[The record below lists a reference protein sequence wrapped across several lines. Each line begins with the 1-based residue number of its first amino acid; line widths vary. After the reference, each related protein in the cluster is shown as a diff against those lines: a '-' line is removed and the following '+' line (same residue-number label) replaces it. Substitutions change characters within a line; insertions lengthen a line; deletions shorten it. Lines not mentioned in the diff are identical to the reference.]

1 MYVYLSERCCGDPY
15 LQPLGDE
22 YRPDSLNE
30 VFPSSASSCIH
41 HSSNDEV
48 DDVEEEEEDISD
60 DVIDIDRSDLVV
72 IDGDN
77 IDEQV
82 LPEYASP
89 LHMKADS
96 SDKIR
101 KHLTFND

>member
-1 MYVYLSERCCGDPY
+1 MSERCCGDPY

-22 YRPDSLNE
+22 NRPDSLNE
-30 VFPSSASSCIH
+30 VFPSSASSSSCIY

-48 DDVEEEEEDISD
+48 DDEEEEEEEEDISD

-82 LPEYASP
+82 LQEYASP
-89 LHMKADS
+89 LHMKAGS
-96 SDKIR
+96 S
-101 KHLTFND
+101 N

>member
-1 MYVYLSERCCGDPY
+1 MFIC
-15 LQPLGDE
+15 DE
-22 YRPDSLNE
+22 
-30 VFPSSASSCIH
+30 
-41 HSSNDEV
+41 
-48 DDVEEEEEDISD
+48 EEEEEDISD

-89 LHMKADS
+89 LHMKAGS
-96 SDKIR
+96 SNKIR

>member
-1 MYVYLSERCCGDPY
+1 MNAMS
-15 LQPLGDE
+15 
-22 YRPDSLNE
+22 SL
-30 VFPSSASSCIH
+30 SCIY
-41 HSSNDEV
+41 HSGNDE
-48 DDVEEEEEDISD
+48 DDDHDEEEEEEEDISD
-60 DVIDIDRSDLVV
+60 DVIDIDIDRSDLVV

-89 LHMKADS
+89 LHMKAGS